1 MGVDKNPFSRQTS
14 TVSSQYALRL
24 PSSRNLNEAR
34 KSLRLWRHPTRVPT
48 VLRIWKIHCLKRV
61 DDKFTQYQRA
71 ITSKRNVARG
81 NTRLL
86 WHGTIRACRIGD
98 NSSMGNVCNRPS
110 CSVCG
115 IIRTSF
121 SIARVGQH
129 HKFSQFGKG
138 IYTTGTSSK
147 ANDYVVEQGGS
158 PYKAML
164 LSEVVAGK
172 EARKT
177 ANDLMLSKP
186 PDECDCVLGVPGTQ
200 SVLNYDEV
208 VVYRD
213 DAIRPSFLVIYQS
226 G

>member
-1 MGVDKNPFSRQTS
+1 MGVDVSRIVETAVLVAELKARGDAEESILQANIHGLKPVCTS
-14 TVSSQYALRL
+14 TPILKELERGTKEFTAVMYHFANQ
-24 PSSRNLNEAR
+24 
-34 KSLRLWRHPTRVPT
+34 WRHPTRVPT
-48 VLRIWKIHCLKRV
+48 VL
-61 DDKFTQYQRA
+61 
-71 ITSKRNVARG
+71 
-81 NTRLL
+81 
-86 WHGTIRACRIGD
+86 
-98 NSSMGNVCNRPS
+98 
-110 CSVCG
+110 
-115 IIRTSF
+115 RTSF

-129 HKFSQFGKG
+129 HKFSRFGKR